1 MVTQTALTEASTS
14 RFVQA
19 GGVRLHYNEA
29 GTGHPVIMLH
39 GGGAGASGWSNFV
52 RNLGPLSR
60 QFHVMLVDQPNYGK
74 SDTVPLKEPLTT
86 VAARALKDMLDA
98 LGIKKASLIGNSLG
112 GGTAL
117 SFAVDYPDR
126 LEKMVLMGSAAGGV
140 DLFTVWPTEGIKI
153 LMTLFERP
161 SIEGFRNLIN
171 VMCYDASFATDDL
184 LRQRYEAA
192 IANPKHLEAMRGGI
206 GVQRDLM
213 QQLRDVKHDTLI
225 IHGRQDRVVPME
237 GSMRLL
243 SVLEN
248 SRLVVLNKCGHWAQ
262 FEKADEFN
270 RMVTDF
276 LSH

>member
-1 MVTQTALTEASTS
+1 MVTQTALTEAATS

-19 GGVRLHYNEA
+19 GGVRIHYNEA

-52 RNLGPLSR
+52 RNLGPLSK
-60 QFHVMLVDQPNYGK
+60 QFRVMLVDQPNYGK
-74 SDTVPLKEPLTT
+74 SDSVVLKEALTT
-86 VAARALKDMLDA
+86 VAARAVKDMLDA

-153 LMTLFERP
+153 LMTLFEKP
-161 SIEGFRNLIN
+161 SVEGFRNLIN
-171 VMCYDASFATDDL
+171 VMCYDSSFATDDL

-192 IANPKHLEAMRGGI
+192 VSNPKHLEAMRGGI
-206 GVQRDLM
+206 GIQRDLM

-243 SVLEN
+243 TVLEN
-248 SRLVVLNKCGHWAQ
+248 SRLVVFNKCGHWAQ

-270 RMVTDF
+270 RLVADF
-276 LSH
+276 LTH